1 MKQHNRWDKG
11 RILIILLLEVISN
24 VELEVALDFTLVVLI

>member
-1 MKQHNRWDKG
+1 MKQHNRWDKE

-24 VELEVALDFTLVVLI
+24 VELKVALDVTLVLLI

>member
-11 RILIILLLEVISN
+11 GILIILLLEAISN
-24 VELEVALDFTLVVLI
+24 VELEVALDFTFVLLI